1 MKHLLFGSTALVAIG
16 LLAPAAQ
23 AADGIA
29 LHIGGR
35 YMGAAGIVPSE
46 DFSASSD
53 IDNND
58 VRDYV
63 FKQDVRVY
71 FEGESTLDNGLQV
84 GARVDLRGQTD
95 TEDQIR
101 DVYAYFSGGFGEVR
115 FGDTA
120 EAYTQM
126 CYLVPSASG
135 IFGADSPNFN
145 FSNAGIAG
153 AGATNGTC
161 YGIDSNSTKVVYFSP
176 SFGGF
181 QFAASFTPDNTE
193 DTRNTVNGA
202 ATRLR
207 NDPGQN
213 SENLGLAGTFK
224 HDFNGVSLVA
234 GGGTSMSFN
243 KEANPDNVSDARSYN
258 GYMQVGFSGFTLGA
272 STELRDN
279 FGDTSADQWV
289 YGAGGTY
296 NWDAWTVGLGWTH
309 GDYEKVIGA
318 NGVGTAEGGFNADHD
333 IISATASY
341 ALGPGIQ
348 IDGVVEYSDYH
359 SRNAAGPDYQGVGA
373 GLGTLIT
380 F

>member
-1 MKHLLFGSTALVAIG
+1 MKYQLFGSTALAVIG
-16 LLAPAAQ
+16 LLAPAVR
-23 AADGIA
+23 AADGIT
-29 LHIGGR
+29 LHLGGR
-35 YMGAAGIVPSE
+35 YMGAAGVVPSE
-46 DFSASSD
+46 DFSPSSGVSD
-53 IDNND
+53 SD
-58 VRDYV
+58 VRNYV

-95 TEDQIR
+95 TTDQIR

-115 FGDTA
+115 FGDTS
-120 EAYTQM
+120 EAYAQM
-126 CYLVPSASG
+126 CYLVPSASAL
-135 IFGADSPNFN
+135 FGADSPNFN

-176 SFGGF
+176 TFAGF

-193 DTRNTVNGA
+193 DTRNTLDGA

-213 SENLGLAGTFK
+213 SENLSLAGTFK
-224 HDFNGVSLVA
+224 QDFNGVNLVL
-234 GGGTSMSFN
+234 GGGTTYSFN
-243 KEANPDNVSDARSYN
+243 KEANPNNTDDARSYN
-258 GYMQVGFSGFTLGA
+258 GYAQVGFAGFTFGA

-279 FGDTSADQWV
+279 FGDTSADQ
-289 YGAGGTY
+289 GLAPAAPTTGTPGRSGSL
-296 NWDAWTVGLGWTH
+296 DSRRLREGHRRQRRRAVQRRPRHLLG
-309 GDYEKVIGA
+309 Y
-318 NGVGTAEGGFNADHD
+318 
-333 IISATASY
+333 ASY

-348 IDGVVEYSDYH
+348 VDGVLEYSDYH

-373 GLGTLIT
+373 GLGTLMT

>member
-16 LLAPAAQ
+16 LLVPAAQ
-23 AADGIA
+23 ADDGVT

-35 YMGAAGIVPSE
+35 YMGAAGVVPSE
-46 DFSASSD
+46 DFSSSSGVASSD
-53 IDNND
+53 
-58 VRDYV
+58 VRNYV

-84 GARVDLRGQTD
+84 GARIDLRGQTD
-95 TEDQIR
+95 NDDQIR

-120 EAYTQM
+120 EAYAQM
-126 CYLVPSASG
+126 CYLVPSASAL
-135 IFGADSPNFN
+135 FGADSPNFN

-153 AGATNGTC
+153 FGATNGTC
-161 YGIDSNSTKVVYFSP
+161 YGIDANSTKLVYFSP

-193 DTRNTVNGA
+193 DTRNTVDGA
-202 ATRLR
+202 ATRFR
-207 NDPGQN
+207 NDLHQN
-213 SENLGLAGTFK
+213 SENLSLAGTFK
-224 HDFNGVSLVA
+224 QDFNNIHLVA
-234 GGGTSMSFN
+234 GGGTSFSFN
-243 KEANPDNVSDARSYN
+243 KEDNPNNVSDARSYN
-258 GYMQVGFSGFTLGA
+258 GYAQVGYGGFTFGA

-309 GDYEKVIGA
+309 GDYDKVIGA
-318 NGVGTAEGGFNADHD
+318 NGVGTAEGGFNANND

-348 IDGVVEYSDYH
+348 VDGVLEYTDYH
-359 SRNAAGPDYQGVGA
+359 SRNAAGPDYEGIGA
-373 GLGTLIT
+373 GLGTLIS

>member
-1 MKHLLFGSTALVAIG
+1 MKRVLSGSTALVAIG

-23 AADGIA
+23 AADGIT

-35 YMGAAGIVPSE
+35 YMGAAGVVPSE
-46 DFSASSD
+46 DFSTSSGVSD
-53 IDNND
+53 ND
-58 VRDYV
+58 VRNYV

-95 TEDQIR
+95 TDDQIR

-115 FGDTA
+115 FGDTS
-120 EAYTQM
+120 EAYAQM
-126 CYLVPSASG
+126 CYLVPSASAL
-135 IFGADSPNFN
+135 FGADSPNFN

-181 QFAASFTPDNTE
+181 QFGASFTPDNTE
-193 DTRNTVNGA
+193 DTRNVVDGA

-207 NDPGQN
+207 TDAGQN
-213 SENLGLAGTFK
+213 SENLGLAATFK
-224 HDFNGVSLVA
+224 QDFNGVHLVA

-243 KEANPDNVSDARSYN
+243 KEDNPNNVDDAHSYN
-258 GYMQVGFSGFTLGA
+258 GYAQVGYDGFTVGVA
-272 STELRDN
+272 TELRDN

-296 NWDAWTVGLGWTH
+296 NWDAWTVGLGWTR
-309 GDYEKVIGA
+309 GAYEKATGA
-318 NGVGTAEGGFNADHD
+318 NGVGPFNADHD
-333 IISATASY
+333 IYSLTAAY
-341 ALGPGIQ
+341 ALGPGISL
-348 IDGVVEYSDYH
+348 DGVLEYSDYRSH
-359 SRNAAGPDYQGVGA
+359 DSAGPDYQGLAA

>member
-1 MKHLLFGSTALVAIG
+1 MKYQLFGSTALVAIG

-29 LHIGGR
+29 LHLGGR
-35 YMGAAGIVPSE
+35 YMGAAGVVPSE
-46 DFSASSD
+46 DFSPSSGVSD
-53 IDNND
+53 SD
-58 VRDYV
+58 VRNYV

-95 TEDQIR
+95 TNDQIR

-115 FGDTA
+115 FGDTS
-120 EAYTQM
+120 EAYAQM
-126 CYLVPSASG
+126 CYLVPSASAL
-135 IFGADSPNFN
+135 FGADSPNFN

-176 SFGGF
+176 TFAGF

-193 DTRNTVNGA
+193 DTRNTLDGA

-213 SENLGLAGTFK
+213 SENASFAGTFK
-224 HDFNGVSLVA
+224 QDFNGVNLVV
-234 GGGTSMSFN
+234 GGGTTYSFN
-243 KEANPDNVSDARSYN
+243 KEANPNNTDDARSYN
-258 GYMQVGFSGFTLGA
+258 GYAQVGFAGFTFGA

-309 GDYEKVIGA
+309 GDYEKVTGA
-318 NGVGTAEGGFNADHD
+318 NGVGPFNADHD
-333 IISATASY
+333 IYSATASY

-348 IDGVVEYSDYH
+348 VDGVLEYSDYH